1 MKLLACHIDNF
12 GKLCDVS
19 LQFSDGLNVINE
31 SNAWGKSTLAA
42 FLKAMFYGLDAKKNA
57 GAFEKERVIYRPWQG
72 GAFGGEVDFEIE
84 GKQYRISR
92 TFGRTEKAD
101 EFHLYDLRTNLES
114 YDFSEDIGSEIFELD
129 SASFK
134 RSIYIAQNDC
144 ASGASDGI
152 NAKLGNLAANTDDIN
167 NFESA
172 NQQLKEILNQLTPDR
187 VTGSIKKRKGYIT
200 QLTQELRSFEAAQEG
215 LDGIKAKEQKVS
227 QQLQELL
234 TTRKQYAEALVVASE
249 DSRRKALHEQ
259 YDVLCQEVEEKEKKK
274 DEYKSLFPVG
284 VPVEAEFQTQMRNV
298 GKMNEVLAASR
309 SYELSIEEMEEY
321 GKLQE
326 MFDTQV
332 PTDED
337 IDAAL
342 QMFSEIDKQ
351 KEEMVRQEA
360 KLADYNADLA
370 QEHIEPK
377 FKGNIAYR
385 VYLVLGIGAALVA
398 LFCLLSWRMDLIPEI
413 APRYLLIA
421 SLVAGVSGLVLGIVG
436 TIISVRVYKE
446 RQTWRTMIEADRNAL
461 EAKAKVVSDTIST
474 IQEEVRKVYGTIGL
488 FLGNYHVYC
497 EVNEYQPKL
506 YELKNQA
513 QEYLRMKEK
522 SEAGAKE
529 TSLYKE
535 YRSKLLSFA
544 KLYQLDLGKDEAY
557 TLNHLQTK
565 AAEYQMAEAAYQEV
579 YQKKE
584 AFELAQEKSFWTK
597 QALCPYSVEELNEWI
612 AQTDEKIEEL
622 KTAKNQYTKQLENLQ
637 EQLDLRDEKE
647 AELIELCAAQEKDT
661 QNYHIL
667 KLTQEFLQQAKE
679 QFTARYMEPIA
690 KGFGKYYGMLTGDES
705 EKWMI
710 DANIQ
715 LRVKEMGELRET
727 HWLSA
732 GYQDLIGV
740 CMRLALVD
748 AMYEEEKPFL
758 ILDDPFVN
766 LDQEKVEA
774 GNELLREVAEEYQVI
789 YFTCHDS
796 RSPIL

>member
-42 FLKAMFYGLDAKKNA
+42 FLKAMFYGFDAKKNA
-57 GAFEKERVIYRPWQG
+57 GAFEKERVMYRPWQG
-72 GAFGGEVDFEIE
+72 GAFGGEVDFEID
-84 GKQYRISR
+84 GKKYRISR

-114 YDFSEDIGSEIFELD
+114 FDFSEDIGSEIFELD

-144 ASGASDGI
+144 ASEASDGI
-152 NAKLGNLAANTDDIN
+152 NAKLGNLAENTNDIN

-187 VTGSIKKRKGYIT
+187 VTGSIKKRKNYIT
-200 QLTQELRSFEAAQEG
+200 QLAQELRSFEAAQDG
-215 LDGIKAKEQKVS
+215 LAGIKAKEQKVL
-227 QQLQELL
+227 QRLQELQEV
-234 TTRKQYAEALVVASE
+234 RKQYAEALVVASE
-249 DSRRKALHEQ
+249 DSRRKTLQAQ
-259 YDVLCQEVEEKEKKK
+259 YEALCQEVEEKEKKR
-274 DEYKSLFPVG
+274 DEYQHLFPAG

-298 GKMNEVLAASR
+298 GKMQEVSATSR
-309 SYELSIEEMEEY
+309 SYELSIEEMEDY
-321 GKLQE
+321 GKLQG
-326 MFDTQV
+326 MFDTKV
-332 PTDED
+332 PTDEE
-337 IDAAL
+337 IDKAL
-342 QMFSEIDKQ
+342 QMFSEIDKHKAEIVQ
-351 KEEMVRQEA
+351 QEV
-360 KLADYNADLA
+360 KLSAYKAGLDQADA
-370 QEHIEPK
+370 EPK

-385 VYLVLGIGAALVA
+385 VYLILGIVAALVA
-398 LFCLLSWRMDLIPEI
+398 LFSLLSWRMDLLPQIKTS
-413 APRYLLIA
+413 YLLITALAA
-421 SLVAGVSGLVLGIVG
+421 SACGLLLGIVG
-436 TIISVRVYKE
+436 TIISVRVYRE
-446 RQTWRTMIEADRNAL
+446 RQTWKTMMEAERNNL
-461 EAKAKVVSDTIST
+461 EAKSKVVSDAIATM
-474 IQEEVRKVYGTIGL
+474 QEDIRKVYGAIGT
-488 FLGNYHVYC
+488 FLGNFHVHC
-497 EVNEYQPKL
+497 EVKEYQSRL
-506 YELKNQA
+506 YELKIQA
-513 QEYLRMKEK
+513 QEFLRLKEK
-522 SEAGAKE
+522 FEEASKE
-529 TSLYKE
+529 SSLYKE

-557 TLNHLQTK
+557 TLNLLQTK
-565 AAEYQMAEAAYQEV
+565 ATEYQMAEAAYQEC
-579 YQKKE
+579 YEKKE
-584 AFELAQEKSFWTK
+584 KFELAQEKSFWTK
-597 QALCPYSVEELNEWI
+597 QALCPYSIEELNVWI
-612 AQTDEKIEEL
+612 AQTDEKIEEV
-622 KTAKNQYTKQLENLQ
+622 KEAKLQYSRQLEDLQ

-647 AELIELCAAQEKDT
+647 AELTELCVAQEKDMEK
-661 QNYHIL
+661 YHIL
-667 KLTQEFLQQAKE
+667 KLTQEYLQQAKE

-690 KGFGKYYGMLTGDES
+690 KGFGKYYAMLTGDES
-705 EKWMI
+705 ETWMI

-715 LRVKEMGELRET
+715 LKVKEQGELRET

-796 RSPIL
+796 RSPI